1 MIDLVN
7 VGFTTLKCYHGL
19 FILMNQRLLFSAA
32 SALVLSLGLLF
43 SVSADVSPLYG
54 QQNLT
59 TDIGNASELENMTAG
74 NIPVTGNVT
83 DIQSQGQNDTS
94 VAEGMQ
100 QEQVT
105 TDVNKTG

>member
-1 MIDLVN
+1 
-7 VGFTTLKCYHGL
+7 
-19 FILMNQRLLFSAA
+19 MNRRILFSSA

-43 SVSADVSPLYG
+43 SVSADVSSLYG
-54 QQNLT
+54 QQNQT
-59 TDIGNASELENMTAG
+59 TDIGNASELETMTAG
-74 NIPVTGNVT
+74 NIPVTGNET